1 MVSCCVISGVLQT
14 VKRDEL
20 MLVLKTL
27 KERCD
32 PQWASLL
39 VVDVQN
45 DFVSPQGS
53 AAKRGEDVSA
63 AQAVVP
69 RLVRLIEEARR
80 IALPIIYVKT
90 THSEWTDSPSWI
102 YRKSQ
107 EKALTTCREGSW
119 GAEFYDG
126 ISPRPDER
134 VVIKHRYSAF
144 INTDLNT
151 VLKAKGIESV
161 LVTGVATNVCVE
173 TTARDAYMFDYYV
186 MLVEDCAAAYDA
198 RLHENTLENIR
209 RNFGLVASSEEI
221 VRTWQGLKQKK
232 AAAS

>member
-1 MVSCCVISGVLQT
+1 
-14 VKRDEL
+14 

-32 PQWASLL
+32 PRWSALL

-45 DFVSPQGS
+45 DFVSPSGS
-53 AAKRGEDVSA
+53 AAQRGDDVSA
-63 AQAVVP
+63 AQASVP
-69 RLVRLIEEARR
+69 TLIRLIDQARR
-80 IALPIIYVKT
+80 VGLTVVYIKT
-90 THSEWTDSPSWI
+90 THSEWTDTPSWI

-107 EKALTTCREGSW
+107 QSALNTCREGTW

-126 ISPRPDER
+126 ISPLPGER

-151 VLKAKGIESV
+151 VLKAKGVESV
-161 LVTGVATNVCVE
+161 LVTGIATNVCVE

-186 MLVEDCAAAYDA
+186 TMVEDCSASYDA

-209 RNFGLVASSEEI
+209 RHFGMVASSEEI
-221 VRTWQGLKQKK
+221 METWKGLQQKK
-232 AAAS
+232 AAAL

>member
-1 MVSCCVISGVLQT
+1 
-14 VKRDEL
+14 
-20 MLVLKTL
+20 MLILRSL

-32 PQWASLL
+32 PQWACLL

-53 AAKRGEDVSA
+53 VAQRGEDVSA
-63 AQAVVP
+63 AVTIIP
-69 RLVRLIEEARR
+69 RLIRLIEEARR
-80 IALPIIYVKT
+80 IALTIIYVKT

-107 EKALTTCREGSW
+107 EKALTTCGEGSW

-173 TTARDAYMFDYYV
+173 TTARDAYMYDYYV
-186 MLVEDCAAAYDA
+186 TMVEDCVAAYDA
-198 RLHENTLENIR
+198 RLHESTLENIR
-209 RNFGLVASSEEI
+209 SHFGLVASSEEI

-232 AAAS
+232 AAAL

>member
-1 MVSCCVISGVLQT
+1 
-14 VKRDEL
+14 
-20 MLVLKTL
+20 MLILRSL

-32 PQWASLL
+32 PQWACLL

-45 DFVSPQGS
+45 DFVSPRGS
-53 AAKRGEDVSA
+53 CAQRGDDVGA
-63 AQAVVP
+63 AQAMIP
-69 RLVRLIEEARR
+69 RLIRLIEEARR
-80 IALPIIYVKT
+80 VSLPVIYVRT
-90 THSEWTDSPSWI
+90 THSEWTDTPSWT

-107 EKALTTCREGSW
+107 EKALNTCREGSW
-119 GAEFYDG
+119 GAEFYNG
-126 ISPRPDER
+126 ISPLPQER

-151 VLKAKGIESV
+151 VLKAKEIQSV

-186 MLVEDCAAAYDA
+186 TMVEDCVAAYDPK
-198 RLHENTLENIR
+198 LHENTLENMR
-209 RNFGLVASSEEI
+209 RHFGLVASSEEI
-221 VRTWQGLKQKK
+221 TETWRGMGQKK